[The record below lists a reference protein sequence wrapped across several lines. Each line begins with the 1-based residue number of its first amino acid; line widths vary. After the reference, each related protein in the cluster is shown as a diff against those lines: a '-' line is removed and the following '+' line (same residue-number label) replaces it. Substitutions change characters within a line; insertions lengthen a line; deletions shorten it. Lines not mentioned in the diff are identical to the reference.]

1 MKHRRDNTNRTSA
14 ERKRRGRRWVTV
26 LCVVPL
32 IVGAAMTVYAFSKPS
47 HSTSSPAPGSS
58 SRPGVA
64 DGTPALRD
72 ALPEKVVG
80 RWSRPDGDYVLEI
93 RSVGAD
99 GEAQAAYFNPQQIH
113 VAQAK
118 VSRESG
124 SLRVYV
130 ELRDVNY
137 PGSTYRLVYDPAGD
151 CLQGTYYQA
160 VAKETYDIFFVRL
173 KT

>member
-1 MKHRRDNTNRTSA
+1 MTHRCDNMNRTST
-14 ERKRRGRRWVTV
+14 ELKRRRGRRWLKV

-32 IVGAAMTVYAFSKPS
+32 IVGVALTVYALSRPS
-47 HSTSSPAPGSS
+47 QGTSSPAPG
-58 SRPGVA
+58 PGVA
-64 DGTPALRD
+64 NAAPALRD
-72 ALPEKVVG
+72 ALAEKVVG

-93 RSVGAD
+93 RSVNAE
-99 GEAQAAYFNPQQIH
+99 GEAQAAYFNPQPIH

-118 VSRESG
+118 VSREGG

-160 VAKETYDIFFVRL
+160 VAKETYDILFVRV

>member
-1 MKHRRDNTNRTSA
+1 M
-14 ERKRRGRRWVTV
+14 
-26 LCVVPL
+26 
-32 IVGAAMTVYAFSKPS
+32 
-47 HSTSSPAPGSS
+47 
-58 SRPGVA
+58 
-64 DGTPALRD
+64 
-72 ALPEKVVG
+72 
-80 RWSRPDGDYVLEI
+80 LEI

-99 GEAQAAYFNPQQIH
+99 GEAQAAYFNPQPIH

-118 VSRESG
+118 VSREGG

>member
-1 MKHRRDNTNRTSA
+1 MNRTSA
-14 ERKRRGRRWVTV
+14 ERKRRPDRRWLKV
-26 LCVVPL
+26 LSVVPFL
-32 IVGAAMTVYAFSKPS
+32 VMGAGMIVYAIAKPS
-47 HSTSSPAPGSS
+47 QGTSSRASGPDTAN
-58 SRPGVA
+58 A
-64 DGTPALRD
+64 APALRD

-93 RSVGAD
+93 RGVGAD
-99 GEAQAAYFNPQQIH
+99 GEAQAAYFNPQPIH

-118 VSRESG
+118 VSREGG
-124 SLRVYV
+124 SVRVYV

-151 CLQGTYYQA
+151 CLRGTYYQA
-160 VAKETYDIFFVRL
+160 VAGETYDVFFVRL

>member
-1 MKHRRDNTNRTSA
+1 MQSRAYRL
-14 ERKRRGRRWVTV
+14 WVAV
-26 LCVVPL
+26 LCAVPL
-32 IVGAAMTVYAFSKPS
+32 VVVSAGMIVYALAKPS
-47 HSTSSPAPGSS
+47 QSTSSPAPGPALG
-58 SRPGVA
+58 PGAANVA
-64 DGTPALRD
+64 PALRD

-80 RWSRPDGDYVLEI
+80 RWCRPDGGYVLEI
-93 RSVGAD
+93 RSIGTD
-99 GEAQAAYFNPQQIH
+99 GEAQAAYFNPQPIH

-118 VSRESG
+118 VSREGG

-151 CLQGTYYQA
+151 RLQGTYYQA
-160 VAKETYDIFFVRL
+160 VARETYDIVFVRL